1 MLVYC
6 LKCKKKAKTKNST
19 VEKTDNGK
27 IILLLNSAIGD
38 TKNLR
43 FIEEQEAIGLLS
55 TLGIKT
61 PLRKLP
67 LESHLFRGISKLIQG
82 TEWVK

>member
-1 MLVYC
+1 M
-6 LKCKKKAKTKNST
+6 
-19 VEKTDNGK
+19 
-27 IILLLNSAIGD
+27 LNSAIGD
-38 TKNLR
+38 SKNPR

-55 TLGIKT
+55 TLGMKT
-61 PLRKLP
+61 PLTKLP